1 MSENRVFLDI
11 PIEILY
17 TEFKI
22 EKDDP
27 IKPILDVIKS
37 MGKFNSKS
45 ETINRLTAISH
56 SSTSFKESS
65 YYSTPVIRDLWKGKY
80 WTMKEKSISIEDA
93 ITGSIHKLD
102 NIPKLDIKNSDG
114 QVKHLVEPFQGWLC
128 RKSGIDR
135 KDILSHTR
143 LESLNS
149 SGEILF
155 LRAAIS
161 QKQDSAGRKYWVH
174 EEGPF
179 KQLISESIHTVPGF
193 EIDEKQVKKVV
204 IDWPFAP
211 EVLALRSFRSK
222 VEKYSKSKKQDEKN
236 KSSKMSTRTDNNQ
249 KEVIKESLRI
259 LDSIRDDLQNDV
271 RPRLNKVEPVIG
283 FRQDMWDAAQK
294 VIKSAENQVFILTSF
309 SNSKYLDNVLKM
321 INEVTSKGNKNIILS
336 FGEPDRGQS
345 PKDMEDTKQ
354 YISSITDKSKIPIDG
369 GISEYSNHSKIIISD
384 TGTIL
389 IGSCNLFSGAL
400 DSGVLE
406 SGLLIEDLECAKS
419 ILEVILEEKWHSIKQ
434 VSKLKQMKNKL
445 ENTHNIQYIPDLTKK
460 IAEIKKNLQD
470 GDYWYAI
477 PKLDRMLFE
486 ISERP
491 VWSFVKNLQHRP
503 FMEDCFEKF
512 ENRLVMA
519 SDGLRSNGLDKA
531 SIQRI
536 GERATQTNATLHVW
550 WGRHA
555 PKSKPFD
562 EIDKRGRK
570 EAASRLNELR
580 RLTTDS
586 KNRKKWRVVPDKSNQ
601 PMENHTKMFIVDD
614 MRLMITSDNTLSF
627 GDTELGRGDAGELG
641 IVIDHPRLALQT
653 RGSMEAWLPND
664 AVIPNDSVRWWSL
677 LAEEISLQSD
687 DIYQKIPLENI
698 LDALIGRIESS
709 AWLINRWENEIE
721 SKFNEEK
728 ILNKLSLGTKFGIF
742 AISES
747 NDSQGV
753 KTRLSLDQLSN
764 AVVSS
769 VKKKRWMPKYQD
781 SIDNALISA
790 LSQYKSKSGKRP
802 HFILQGNR
810 NYTFSFKKRHLS
822 MEFEEEFVLPY
833 LEKHRSEIIREI
845 NSLYGF
851 EVEISWELTKKGSQ
865 KKMHSKSFTI
875 DGQQITP
882 KIWSE
887 SLLYFMK
894 NPDKF
899 EFISVPYNRM
909 VAAESKLKLGSK
921 KLFKYVDEEC
931 YEYLE
936 WKREKNQLF
945 IKRRA

>member
-211 EVLALRSFRSK
+211 EVLALRSFRSQ

-259 LDSIRDDLQNDV
+259 LDDIRDDLQNDV

-601 PMENHTKMFIVDD
+601 PMENHAKMFIVDD

-851 EVEISWELTKKGSQ
+851 EVEIFWELTKKGSQ

-909 VAAESKLKLGSK
+909 VSAESKLKLGSK